1 MKKLNPATRSQ
12 IEELLRNG
20 DTVAS
25 ISRATGVHINTI
37 YQIRNLMYTNEIP
50 ADAPIPCS
58 LTSLADALKVTILC
72 EELGFD
78 HAYVRELLADKAVK
92 IDEIKKFQAW
102 SQTNLEICTKATLRA
117 RDRYEAELEK
127 KDRLLKETVE
137 KLIDKHKKETSKH
150 EKEKK
155 DLAISVDLLKKA
167 IASLSKED

>member
-1 MKKLNPATRSQ
+1 MKKLNPDTRSQ
-12 IEELLRNG
+12 IEERLRNG

-58 LTSLADALKVTILC
+58 LTSLADALKVTFLC

-78 HAYVRELLADKAVK
+78 HAYVRELLADKAIK

-102 SQTNLEICTKATLRA
+102 SQNNLEFCTKATLRA

-127 KDRLLKETVE
+127 QDRLHKETVQ
-137 KLIDKHKKETSKH
+137 KLTAKY
-150 EKEKK
+150 EKENK
-155 DLAISVDLLKKA
+155 DLVISVDLLKKA

>member
-78 HAYVRELLADKAVK
+78 HAYVRELLADKAIK

-102 SQTNLEICTKATLRA
+102 SQNNLEFP
-117 RDRYEAELEK
+117 Y
-127 KDRLLKETVE
+127 V
-137 KLIDKHKKETSKH
+137 LI
-150 EKEKK
+150 
-155 DLAISVDLLKKA
+155 
-167 IASLSKED
+167 

>member
-50 ADAPIPCS
+50 ADAPIPCG
-58 LTSLADALKVTILC
+58 LTSLAEAQKVTVLC
-72 EELGFD
+72 EALGFD
-78 HAYVRELLADKAVK
+78 HAYVRELLAEKALK
-92 IDEIKKFQAW
+92 IDEITKFQAW
-102 SQTNLEICTKATLRA
+102 SQTNLEFCTKSTLRA

-127 KDRLLKETVE
+127 KDRLHKETVE
-137 KLIDKHKKETSKH
+137 KLTAKY
-150 EKEKK
+150 EKQNK
-155 DLAISVDLLKKA
+155 DLVISVDLLKKA